1 MINRFVGSWIILCR
15 GAMTHVT
22 CQHEGKR
29 QTAFAVPG
37 GESGG
42 ASCAVAERDIRRPR
56 RALVQ
61 HAWPA
66 SRPGGP
72 GSGRASRAA
81 RRAAAGDPRASSAS
95 GEGCGVRRGT
105 GEHGGAR
112 RSNRSLVPS
121 GPVKSAVFVSA
132 ACVREAGARAAKGW
146 QHFCRKVPGHNGG
159 AHFLTSCSFR
169 HVFWVTRKHSGPRDR
184 HL

>member
-1 MINRFVGSWIILCR
+1 MINRFVGSWIILCG
-15 GAMTHVT
+15 GATTHVT

-66 SRPGGP
+66 SRAGGP
-72 GSGRASRAA
+72 GGGRASRAA

-95 GEGCGVRRGT
+95 GQGCGVRRGT

-121 GPVKSAVFVSA
+121 GPVKSAVSVKRGPARPKAGSTSAETSPDTTAGRIFSRPAPFVTFS
-132 ACVREAGARAAKGW
+132 GL
-146 QHFCRKVPGHNGG
+146 PGSIVDQGTGIYRN
-159 AHFLTSCSFR
+159 A
-169 HVFWVTRKHSGPRDR
+169 
-184 HL
+184 